1 MYVCVRPIILR
12 GVHRATRTQLTQR
25 EMYLFMPLSHIEL
38 HTQGESAA
46 ASVRARA
53 HTDTH
58 KRSRIYYT
66 CWNEENKQREKQNI
80 SLNVA
85 LECILAACHGYLES
99 ARCSRGNQSFSAG
112 LGKRARTHI
121 RAYTQVPY
129 QTSGWQYLIY
139 VHTDTERESGEGA
152 QQRRKAE
159 LTEWRGPSRKTSV
172 EKSSQCTA
180 TEQFPWCTAGSL
192 SLGLEAGNRKL

>member
-112 LGKRARTHI
+112 LGKRARTHTYVLTRKCHTKH
-121 RAYTQVPY
+121 RADN
-129 QTSGWQYLIY
+129 TSSMFTRTRSGSRGRELSRGEKQNWQNEEAL
-139 VHTDTERESGEGA
+139 
-152 QQRRKAE
+152 
-159 LTEWRGPSRKTSV
+159 
-172 EKSSQCTA
+172 
-180 TEQFPWCTAGSL
+180 AG
-192 SLGLEAGNRKL
+192 KHQ